1 VTIGQID
8 SALTSK
14 SEQMK
19 LNEQKREEDIEA
31 ARLVP
36 PSSQSIP
43 CVADVGTLQ
52 VLQTSADNTEIA
64 QAFVTLLRYW
74 RRWW

>member
-1 VTIGQID
+1 MTFGQIE

-19 LNEQKREEDIEA
+19 LSEQKKEEDIEA

-36 PSSQSIP
+36 PPSQAIP
-43 CVADVGTLQ
+43 CDADVGTVQ
-52 VLQTSADNTEIA
+52 VLQTSVDNTEIA